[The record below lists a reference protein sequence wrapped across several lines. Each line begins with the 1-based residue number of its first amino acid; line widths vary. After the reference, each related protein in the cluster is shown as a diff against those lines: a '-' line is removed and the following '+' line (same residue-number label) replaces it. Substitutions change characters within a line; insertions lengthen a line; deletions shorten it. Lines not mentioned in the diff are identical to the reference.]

1 MENKK
6 SIKLIEGEFNVSD
19 AKEILVNLIQS
30 KIQFHEKKEFSSL
43 IRFGLKDSISVK
55 RIANLKKEIVELRE
69 FIQDLNEKKHKLIIN
84 TTIKIEIK

>member
-30 KIQFHEKKEFSSL
+30 KIQFHEKKNFHHS
-43 IRFGLKDSISVK
+43 F
-55 RIANLKKEIVELRE
+55 
-69 FIQDLNEKKHKLIIN
+69 DLG
-84 TTIKIEIK
+84 

>member
-43 IRFGLKDSISVK
+43 IRFGLKDSNSVK
-55 RIANLKKEIVELRE
+55 RIANLKKEMLELRE